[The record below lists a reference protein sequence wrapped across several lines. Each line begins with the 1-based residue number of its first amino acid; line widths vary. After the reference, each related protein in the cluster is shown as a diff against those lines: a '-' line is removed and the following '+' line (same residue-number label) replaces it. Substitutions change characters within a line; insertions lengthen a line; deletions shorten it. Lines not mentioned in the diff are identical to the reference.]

1 MEKIYVKLIYSQP
14 KTPGLVWS
22 SVNLLNSYQMRRNLI
37 PYMPADQ
44 VRLCNAN
51 NDCIEARGEN
61 ARFIVLAV
69 VVVLFCIGIAALAK
83 AR

>member
-1 MEKIYVKLIYSQP
+1 MK
-14 KTPGLVWS
+14 
-22 SVNLLNSYQMRRNLI
+22 RNLI

-51 NDCIEARGEN
+51 NDCIEARGDN

-69 VVVLFCIGIAALAK
+69 VTVLLAAGECCKKCVSLKFCNFKTNTYGNERQTVI
-83 AR
+83 